1 VTLTTTQ
8 AAIAFAAAFVAGVI
22 NSVAGGGTLVSFPAL
37 VWLGLPSVTANAT
50 STVAI
55 WPGTVGGVWGYRR
68 ELREAEPRMMALTIP
83 SLVGGA
89 LGAVMLQHTSPGF
102 FDKLVPF
109 LIAFATILFMAQD
122 RIKGLQL
129 TGRGLAGPMVF
140 QFLVALY
147 GGFFG
152 AGIGILMLAALSVLG
167 MSDIHKMNGLKN
179 FFALCINGIAA
190 FYFVWAK
197 MTEWHYVAVMAA
209 GAIIGGYGCAG
220 VARKLGRTTVRRI
233 VVGIG
238 WSMAIALFI
247 KKWA

>member
-1 VTLTTTQ
+1 M
-8 AAIAFAAAFVAGVI
+8 AGAI

-37 VWLGLPSVTANAT
+37 VWLGLPSVAANAT
-50 STVAI
+50 STVDI
-55 WPGTVGGVWGYRR
+55 WPGTLGGVWGYRE
-68 ELREAEPRMMALTIP
+68 ELRQSDRRMLSLTIP

-89 LGAVMLQHTSPGF
+89 LGAVLLQHTSPGF

-109 LIAFATILFMAQD
+109 LIAFATILFMLQD
-122 RIKGLQL
+122 RIQGFRWLN
-129 TGRGLAGPMVF
+129 RGLALAMTF

-167 MSDIHKMNGLKN
+167 MSDIHKMNALKN

-197 MTEWHYVAVMAA
+197 MVDWPYVGVMAV
-209 GAIIGGYGCAG
+209 GAIAGG
-220 VARKLGRTTVRRI
+220 
-233 VVGIG
+233 
-238 WSMAIALFI
+238 
-247 KKWA
+247 